1 VEALVPSVRGLW
13 EESKSS
19 GKERRC
25 ALWSGG
31 RRWGVFMD
39 ELVEAGRKAE
49 ERKRMIRLG
58 RLVELAEG

>member
-1 VEALVPSVRGLW
+1 VEALVLSVRGLW

-25 ALWSGG
+25 VLWSGG
-31 RRWGVFMD
+31 RTWGMFMD

-49 ERKRMIRLG
+49 DRGRTIKLG
-58 RLVELAEG
+58 GLVDLIEG